1 MKCDTR
7 FGLAQDSVRVSS
19 QASPIQCPVQGPSCY
34 FQLGTH
40 SAHRSQARAN
50 GKYWILGG
58 YDSQICGSE
67 EKNRLDDSRNLTTGF
82 MAAVGKV
89 AQGHFSAF

>member
-7 FGLAQDSVRVSS
+7 FSLAQDSVSVSS
-19 QASPIQCPVQGPSCY
+19 QASPIQRPVQGPSCY

-50 GKYWILGG
+50 EKHWILGG
-58 YDSQICGSE
+58 YDGQIWGSE
-67 EKNRLDDSRNLTTGF
+67 EEKRLDDSRNFTTGF